1 VKKSREGDTKS
12 SFQKERALKPSALSA
27 VLLMLVSAQVM
38 SADVTYRKDI
48 RPLWVQ
54 KCSVCHGADAPYLGD
69 FEENKKKFETLLKGP
84 RMDTYADLVFFVGW
98 PDSGALMRR
107 LDDGKSASDGKP
119 GNMYQNLGASEQER
133 QKNLNL
139 FKEWVGKDAWKHNR
153 WEARGKVPAITK
165 NDMDKI
171 KVKY

>member
-1 VKKSREGDTKS
+1 M
-12 SFQKERALKPSALSA
+12 A
-27 VLLMLVSAQVM
+27 
-38 SADVTYRKDI
+38 
-48 RPLWVQ
+48 
-54 KCSVCHGADAPYLGD
+54 
-69 FEENKKKFETLLKGP
+69 KGP

-119 GNMYQNLGASEQER
+119 GNMYQNLGATEEER
-133 QKNLNL
+133 QKNLDL
-139 FKEWVGKDAWKHNR
+139 FKQWVGKDAWKMNR

-165 NDMDKI
+165 KDMDNI